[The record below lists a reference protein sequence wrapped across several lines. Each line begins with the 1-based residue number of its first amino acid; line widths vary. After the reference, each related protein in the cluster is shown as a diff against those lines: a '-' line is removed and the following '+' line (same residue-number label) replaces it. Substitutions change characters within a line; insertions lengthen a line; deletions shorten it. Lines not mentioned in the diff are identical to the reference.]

1 MGRAN
6 YTIKN
11 SGILKASKYNIS
23 RICFDVNFKKK
34 IANKNRETNR
44 NRDLSDIFKSTLD
57 TTLNTD
63 IIKNNT
69 VKIGSKIVL
78 DNFKFIMYIEYT
90 HPDKMSVDFILNR
103 LSSFFQSGNT
113 LCIKRINICYSILVK
128 K

>member
-1 MGRAN
+1 
-6 YTIKN
+6 
-11 SGILKASKYNIS
+11 LKASKYNIS

-63 IIKNNT
+63 IIKKNKT

-78 DNFKFIMYIEYT
+78 DNFKFTMYIEYT
-90 HPDKMSVDFILNR
+90 QPAKLSADFILNR

-113 LCIKRINICYSILVK
+113 LDIKRINICYSILVK